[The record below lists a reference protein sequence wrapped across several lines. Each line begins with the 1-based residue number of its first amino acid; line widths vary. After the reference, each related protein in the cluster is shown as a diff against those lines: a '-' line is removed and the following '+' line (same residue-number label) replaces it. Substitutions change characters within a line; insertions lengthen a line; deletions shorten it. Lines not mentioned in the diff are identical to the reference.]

1 MERAKVAEKC
11 NIKISF
17 RSNGHQNTRVTKKEQ
32 FVMRGNKKERRQKR
46 RVKTQ
51 LKNKYFLEKGKQLK
65 NADNGKTGAIRSG
78 LARTPR
84 SVRL

>member
-1 MERAKVAEKC
+1 MAEKC

-32 FVMRGNKKERRQKR
+32 FVMRGNKKND
-46 RVKTQ
+46 VKTPRENTT
-51 LKNKYFLEKGKQLK
+51 KNKYLLEKGKQLK

>member
-1 MERAKVAEKC
+1 MKRAKVAEKC

-51 LKNKYFLEKGKQLK
+51 LKTNTSWKKENNSKMPTTEK
-65 NADNGKTGAIRSG
+65 R
-78 LARTPR
+78 ARFAA
-84 SVRL
+84 V